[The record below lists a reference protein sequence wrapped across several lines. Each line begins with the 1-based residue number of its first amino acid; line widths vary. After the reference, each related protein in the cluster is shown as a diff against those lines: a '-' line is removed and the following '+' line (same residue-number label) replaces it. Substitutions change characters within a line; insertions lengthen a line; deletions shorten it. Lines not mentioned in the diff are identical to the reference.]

1 MSDLQTNASM
11 KPESERITRY
21 MWMVLF
27 VALCGYIFDA
37 FEVMLYSNALVD
49 IKKEFSFNFAGSGTV
64 MTLSLLG
71 MLSGAC
77 SGARS
82 RTK

>member
-1 MSDLQTNASM
+1 
-11 KPESERITRY
+11 